1 MFAAAFNRAKA
12 AVSQKRPDLTAA
24 ASQKQK
30 QDALE
35 KIYTFEEK
43 FSNKSNLK
51 NLEHVVR
58 PFVKFFYSKIN
69 VADGDKVRT
78 NDVTKEHQISVYEQS
93 CSFLLDNRLIL
104 VDKSKES
111 EEYETEINNYLSCKN
126 ADFEIG
132 DNDDVII
139 ERIVSCLT
147 PKIEKFHTMR
157 IEYVRNRINNLD
169 RQITLGEISD
179 LVHCLTDGY
188 EHILK
193 IKEGIWGGRIWYITD
208 IKKPEN
214 TYTINEKDEERTF
227 KKLSSSEPTASKQSE
242 KDLDSGLSIEG
253 GKRRRTRRGRRG
265 ARRHTNKR
273 KQKKTKRY
281 RNRSKPRWT

>member
-1 MFAAAFNRAKA
+1 MFAAAFNRAKD
-12 AVSQKRPDLTAA
+12 AVSLKGPDLTVA

-30 QDALE
+30 QDALQ
-35 KIYTFEEK
+35 KISTFEEK
-43 FSNKSNLK
+43 FSNKDNLK

-58 PFVKFFYSKIN
+58 PFVKLFYYKRN
-69 VADGDKVRT
+69 ENDGDKVRE

-132 DNDDVII
+132 DNNDVII

-169 RQITLGEISD
+169 RQITRGENLD

-188 EHILK
+188 EYILN
-193 IKEGIWGGRIWYITD
+193 IKKDINDAHIWYITD
-208 IKKPEN
+208 IPEPK
-214 TYTINEKDEERTF
+214 IDAKDEERTF

-242 KDLDSGLSIEG
+242 KDLEG
-253 GKRRRTRRGRRG
+253 GKRRRTRNGRRG

-281 RNRSKPRWT
+281 RNRSKARWT